1 MCCVARVHLGF
12 RSHGNSPSEI
22 QRKGLGLLYE
32 ADQRLEDSM
41 AEEKE
46 ATVYQRDGVGSVDS
60 PLGEGR
66 HCSDVS

>member
-1 MCCVARVHLGF
+1 MCFVARVHLGVW
-12 RSHGNSPSEI
+12 SHRNSPSEI
-22 QRKGLGLLYE
+22 QRKGHGLLYE

-41 AEEKE
+41 AEEQE
-46 ATVYQRDGVGSVDS
+46 ATVHQRDGVGAVDS

>member
-1 MCCVARVHLGF
+1 MFCSKSSIG
-12 RSHGNSPSEI
+12 SPVSRK
-22 QRKGLGLLYE
+22 QSVRKRKGHGLLYE

-41 AEEKE
+41 AEEQE
-46 ATVYQRDGVGSVDS
+46 ATVHQRDGVGAVDS